1 MVTMMAIFN
10 NPFGSGGLGTA
21 LKTLTAIP
29 WRGRESE
36 DFAASLPWFP
46 VVGLLLGSILYG
58 LSLSWQILLFP
69 PWAAGAA
76 ILLAAAD
83 IRLTRGLHLDG
94 LADWADSIG
103 GLFHREKRLAIM
115 KDTSL
120 GAFGVLAL
128 VLAVLAKWIVF
139 ERLVSFGSTIC
150 LIPVF
155 IISRDMMVELITTL
169 PYARAGEGMG
179 RPFVMGA
186 STRQR
191 VLSHGATIAVCIP
204 FGPFFLLLFCLGWIE
219 TWLFGIRCRH
229 AFGGITGDLLGTAN
243 EMVAMTLLMI
253 CALPGDR
260 LSSYTG
266 WGWLFH

>member
-1 MVTMMAIFN
+1 MMTTSK
-10 NPFGSGGLGTA
+10 NPFRLDGLGTA

-46 VVGLLLGSILYG
+46 VIGLLLGSILYG
-58 LSLSWQILLFP
+58 LSL
-69 PWAAGAA
+69 PWKLIPATPWPAGTAV
-76 ILLAAAD
+76 LLAAAD
-83 IRLTRGLHLDG
+83 VCLTRGLHFDG

-103 GLFHREKRLAIM
+103 GLFQRERRLAIM
-115 KDTSL
+115 KDSSL
-120 GAFGVLAL
+120 GTFGGLAL
-128 VLAVLAKWIVF
+128 ILALLAKWVAF
-139 ERLVSFGSTIC
+139 ERLISCGAAIC
-150 LIPVF
+150 LVPVF

-169 PYARAGEGMG
+169 PYARTGEGMG

-191 VLSHGATIAVCIP
+191 VLSHVATVVLGI
-204 FGPFFLLLFCLGWIE
+204 FLGPFFLLLFSVGWIQ

-243 EMVAMTLLMI
+243 EMVEITLLMI
-253 CALPGDR
+253 CAFLGDSLLPC
-260 LSSYTG
+260 TG
-266 WGWLFH
+266 WGWLLG